1 MNAILP
7 SRPVV
12 QEYRLRT
19 GCRHKI
25 LYTNAISMTKSTF
38 SQFLRF
44 GISGGIGFLV
54 DVAVLYLAMAA
65 GADFYLGRGI
75 SFLCAVFATWQINRN
90 YAFKPSGAMSLWQE
104 WWRYLLAML
113 GGGAINYLCSAVAV
127 ALLPPSPL
135 APMIAVAI
143 GSIAGMSVNFI
154 SSKLFVFR

>member
-1 MNAILP
+1 MQEWLLCAQSILP
-7 SRPVV
+7 ADCQAEMGRDC
-12 QEYRLRT
+12 QIT
-19 GCRHKI
+19 
-25 LYTNAISMTKSTF
+25 MTKSTL

-44 GISGGIGFLV
+44 GVSGGIGFIV

-65 GADFYLGRGI
+65 GANFYWGRGI

-113 GGGAINYLCSAVAV
+113 GGGVINYLASAVAV
-127 ALLPPSPL
+127 ALLPPSSV
-135 APMIAVAI
+135 APMIGVAI

>member
-1 MNAILP
+1 
-7 SRPVV
+7 
-12 QEYRLRT
+12 
-19 GCRHKI
+19 
-25 LYTNAISMTKSTF
+25 MTKSTA

-44 GISGGIGFLV
+44 AIAGGIGFVV

-75 SFLCAVFATWQINRN
+75 SFLCAVFATWQVNRN
-90 YAFKPSGAMSLWQE
+90 FAFKASGSISLWQE

-113 GGGAINYLCSAVAV
+113 GGGVVNYACSAVAV
-127 ALLPPSPL
+127 MLLPPGPL
-135 APMIAVAI
+135 APMLAVAV

>member
-1 MNAILP
+1 MQEWLLCAQPTLP
-7 SRPVV
+7 ADCQAEMGRDC
-12 QEYRLRT
+12 QIT
-19 GCRHKI
+19 
-25 LYTNAISMTKSTF
+25 MTKSTL

-44 GISGGIGFLV
+44 GVSGGIGFIV

-65 GADFYLGRGI
+65 GANFYWGRGI

-113 GGGAINYLCSAVAV
+113 GGGVINYVASAITV
-127 ALLPPSPL
+127 ALLPPSSM
-135 APMIAVAI
+135 APMIGVAV